1 MNPTTAVWPD
11 NVLTA
16 PPLSFVTKLEGSGRG
31 RYPMRFEDLTQD
43 GRAVLEPLTTAL
55 MGTYWGDAFVA
66 HPMMKPCV
74 EEGVIP
80 VLTRFVIANGDGPFG
95 IVAPVESE
103 GVYLL
108 AHSTLP
114 DSSVSRI
121 HLLMWC
127 NLHAP
132 HARTLPGGTVPG
144 EGRGLVGQFFAEYT
158 FTRLLAKAGERRVTA
173 LPQMEGL
180 PSVPTAVHTPH
191 PADVFTEPS
200 EGYARVAGVS
210 AALPFTF
217 GLRHTDANRHVNS
230 LQSIRIAEEG
240 AIHALAQHG
249 MNAKLLARVVD
260 AEYIRPCFAGE
271 TVQRRIQI
279 CARNDRHDGQE
290 HFEALVEIMGA
301 DDKLRTRLKLR
312 FSA

>member
-1 MNPTTAVWPD
+1 MSANGTWPD
-11 NVLTA
+11 NVLGA
-16 PPLSFVTKLEGSGRG
+16 PSLHFASKLEGSGRG

-74 EEGVIP
+74 AEGVIP

-95 IVAPVESE
+95 IVAPVESD

-108 AHSTLP
+108 AHSKQP
-114 DSSVSRI
+114 DGEVARI

-144 EGRGLVGQFFAEYT
+144 EGQGMVGRFHAEYT
-158 FTRLLAKAGERRVTA
+158 FTRLLAKPGERRVTA
-173 LPQMEGL
+173 LPKMESL
-180 PSVPTAVHTPH
+180 PSVPTAVHEPH
-191 PADVFTEPS
+191 SPEVYTAPS
-200 EGYARVAGVS
+200 EGFRP
-210 AALPFTF
+210 AAEAVVLPFTF

-230 LQSIRIAEEG
+230 LQSIRICEE
-240 AIHALAQHG
+240 ASLHAMALAG
-249 MNAKLLARVVD
+249 LDAKLLARAVD
-260 AEYIRPCFAGE
+260 VEYVRPCFAGE
-271 TVQRRIQI
+271 TVER
-279 CARNDRHDGQE
+279 
-290 HFEALVEIMGA
+290 LVQLCVRPKSELDEMAVETLCEIKGA
-301 DDKLRTRLKLR
+301 DGKTRTRLRFR